1 MTTDQPAIPR
11 PLREILADQFL
22 GLAKASGGYTAAVAK
37 DGLYAYVSL
46 SEDIITQQAKML
58 RDDTDELAQLST
70 LQHQLRHQ
78 KAQVLTLR
86 AILDEVIAAV
96 DRGDL
101 GALDVARTALAATS

>member
-1 MTTDQPAIPR
+1 MTTEPPAIPR

-37 DGLYAYVSL
+37 DGLHSYVTL
-46 SEDIITQQAKML
+46 AEDTIAQQAKML
-58 RDDTDELAQLST
+58 CDDLDDLAELAR

-86 AILDEVIAAV
+86 AILDEVIDAAG
-96 DRGDL
+96 RGDL
-101 GALDVARTALAATS
+101 DGVAIARKALEQTA